1 MDACGEALCG
11 NLGSMMRGCEEKL
24 IIYLQKVT
32 RNTKFLHCNTKSI
45 DKTNLNAYTRIR
57 ICERLVFIMEIMR
70 EEYFQRLVGYKDKKI
85 IKVITGVRRCGKST
99 LLKMFKDYLLEN
111 AVMKEQIIDINF
123 EDFDY
128 EHLLDVKALYAYI
141 KERIVPDKMMYLILD
156 EIQNVKE
163 FQKVVD
169 SLFIKENMD
178 IYITGSNSYMLSG
191 ELATL
196 LSGRYIKIEMLPFSF
211 AEFVIANQMEDNLE
225 RAYQKYVENGS
236 FPYVSNLE
244 VEKNQI
250 YDYLKSIYDT
260 IILKD
265 VISRKKITDVMM
277 LERVIRFL
285 ADNIGNPLSTKKIS
299 DTMTS
304 NGRSINVRTVESYIS
319 AFMDSYIVYQAKRYD
334 VKGKQYLK
342 TIEKYYMVDIGLRN
356 AMLGSS
362 ANADVGHI
370 LENVIYLELLRRGY
384 EVYIGKVDSVEV
396 DFVAKGTKGLKY
408 IQVSASVRDAN
419 TLERELRPLQKI
431 SDHYPKCI
439 MTLDVDPEADY
450 EGIRKINALDFL
462 MHRVEF

>member
-1 MDACGEALCG
+1 
-11 NLGSMMRGCEEKL
+11 
-24 IIYLQKVT
+24 
-32 RNTKFLHCNTKSI
+32 
-45 DKTNLNAYTRIR
+45 
-57 ICERLVFIMEIMR
+57 
-70 EEYFQRLVGYKDKKI
+70 
-85 IKVITGVRRCGKST
+85 
-99 LLKMFKDYLLEN
+99 
-111 AVMKEQIIDINF
+111 
-123 EDFDY
+123 
-128 EHLLDVKALYAYI
+128 
-141 KERIVPDKMMYLILD
+141 
-156 EIQNVKE
+156 
-163 FQKVVD
+163 
-169 SLFIKENMD
+169 
-178 IYITGSNSYMLSG
+178 
-191 ELATL
+191 
-196 LSGRYIKIEMLPFSF
+196 
-211 AEFVIANQMEDNLE
+211 MEDNLE

-236 FPYVSNLE
+236 FPYISNLE
-244 VEKNQI
+244 AEKNQI

-277 LERVIRFL
+277 LESVIRFL

-342 TIEKYYMVDIGLRN
+342 TLEKYYMVDIGLRN

>member
-1 MDACGEALCG
+1 
-11 NLGSMMRGCEEKL
+11 
-24 IIYLQKVT
+24 
-32 RNTKFLHCNTKSI
+32 
-45 DKTNLNAYTRIR
+45 
-57 ICERLVFIMEIMR
+57 MEIMR

-111 AVMKEQIIDINF
+111 EVTKEQIIDINF

-128 EHLLDVKALYAYI
+128 EHLLDIKALYAYI

-156 EIQNVKE
+156 EIQNVKD

-169 SLFIKENMD
+169 SLFIKDNID
-178 IYITGSNSYMLSG
+178 IYMTGSNSYMLSG

-211 AEFVIANQMEDNLE
+211 AEFVKANQMEDNLE
-225 RAYQKYVENGS
+225 RAYQKYVEYGS

-244 VEKNQI
+244 NEKNQI

-265 VISRKKITDVMM
+265 VISRKKITDIMM
-277 LERVIRFL
+277 LESVIRFL
-285 ADNIGNPLSTKKIS
+285 ADNVGNPLSTKKIS

-304 NGRSINVRTVESYIS
+304 NGRGINVRTVESYIS
-319 AFMDSYIVYQAKRYD
+319 AFMDSYIIYQAKRYD

-342 TIEKYYMVDIGLRN
+342 TLEKYYMVDIGLRN
-356 AMLGSS
+356 AMLGSR
-362 ANADVGHI
+362 ANVDVGHV

-384 EVYIGKVDSVEV
+384 EVYIGKVDNVEV
-396 DFVAKGTKGLKY
+396 DFVAKGAKGIKY
-408 IQVSASVRDAN
+408 IQVSASVRDES

-431 SDHYPKCI
+431 ADHYPKCI

-450 EGIRKINALDFL
+450 EGIRKINALDYL
-462 MHRVEF
+462 MHKVEF